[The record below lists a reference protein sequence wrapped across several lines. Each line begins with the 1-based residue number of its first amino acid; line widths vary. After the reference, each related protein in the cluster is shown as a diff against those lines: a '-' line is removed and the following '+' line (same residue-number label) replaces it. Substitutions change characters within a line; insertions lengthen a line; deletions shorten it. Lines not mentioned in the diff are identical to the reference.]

1 MTEINYKEFKDYL
14 KKSDKGGFAPVYLIF
29 GEELLYKTVF
39 EELLD
44 ELVPAPTRGL
54 NYEPVDGADEKINEA
69 LQRINT
75 YSLLQGTKVVA
86 ICDTQVF
93 YSKLNEKALIEKA
106 KNEYNNDNIQK
117 AANYL
122 LSLLGLLNL
131 SFDDIISKANRGKA
145 LKLDVGR
152 SAGEEWFDKTIDYC
166 ISSGL
171 TPSDGEDKGKLLQQA
186 IEKGFPKNN
195 HLIITADMVDKRKG
209 LYKAINKYGIVVDCS
224 VPKGERR
231 ADRMAQEKVL
241 YENMETVLTKNKKRM
256 DKAAIAAMFEMT
268 GFNLGS
274 FLNNLEKLISYVGE
288 RNKITIDDV
297 KFVLKRTKS
306 DPIFELTNAISDRDL
321 EKALFFLNSLLPQL
335 DHPLQLFAA
344 ITNQVRKLLL
354 IKGFVESRYG
364 RAWHAGIRFDQ
375 FQRVVMPA
383 IKEYDKDL
391 LSRLEDWE
399 SMLSKNVNT
408 VDESAKKGKGKKGG
422 SSKSKLSTDLLV
434 AQNPNNPYPVY
445 QMLLRSERFT
455 TNELIED
462 LKRLSEADLRLK
474 STGGNPKIILEKVI
488 FHICGGLNILPRSSG
503 RI

>member
-14 KKSDKGGFAPVYLIF
+14 RKSDKGGFAPVYLIF

-44 ELVPAPTRGL
+44 ELVPASTRGL
-54 NYEPVDGADEKINEA
+54 NYEPVDGANEKINEA

-86 ICDTQVF
+86 ICDTQIF

-117 AANYL
+117 AASYL

-131 SFDDIISKANRGKA
+131 SFDDISKANRGKA
-145 LKLDVGR
+145 LKLDVDR

-166 ISSGL
+166 IEGGL
-171 TPSDGEDKGKLLQQA
+171 TPSNEEDKGKLLQQA
-186 IEKGFPKNN
+186 IEKGFPKDN

-209 LYKAINKYGIVVDCS
+209 LYKAINKCGIVVDCS

-241 YENMETVLTKNKKRM
+241 YENMETVLTKNKKKM
-256 DKAAIAAMFEMT
+256 DKAATAAMFEMT
-268 GFNLGS
+268 GFNLRS
-274 FLNNLEKLISYVGE
+274 FLNNLDKLISYVGE

-306 DPIFELTNAISDRDL
+306 DPIFELTNAISERNL
-321 EKALFFLNSLLPQL
+321 EKAIFFLNSLLPQL

-344 ITNQVRKLLL
+344 ITNQVRRLLL
-354 IKGFVESRYG
+354 IKGFVESRHG

-375 FQRVVMPA
+375 FQRAVMPA

-391 LSRLEDWE
+391 LTRLEDWE

-408 VDESAKKGKGKKGG
+408 AKRKSAV
-422 SSKSKLSTDLLV
+422 DLLV

-488 FHICGGLNILPRSSG
+488 FHICGGLNILPRKTSHFHHGAHRDHRENSSFL
-503 RI
+503 

>member
-1 MTEINYKEFKDYL
+1 MTEINYKEFKDHL

-44 ELVPAPTRGL
+44 GLVPAPTRGL

-86 ICDTQVF
+86 ICDTQIF

-122 LSLLGLLNL
+122 LSLLRLLNL
-131 SFDDIISKANRGKA
+131 SFDDISKANRGKA
-145 LKLDVGR
+145 LKLDVDR
-152 SAGEEWFDKTIDYC
+152 SAGEEWFAKTIDYC
-166 ISSGL
+166 IASGL
-171 TPSDGEDKGKLLQQA
+171 TPSNGEDKGKLLQQA
-186 IEKGFPKNN
+186 IEKGFPQNN
-195 HLIITADMVDKRKG
+195 HLIITADMVDKRKS

-268 GFNLGS
+268 GFSLGS

-306 DPIFELTNAISDRDL
+306 DPIFELTNAISERNL
-321 EKALFFLNSLLPQL
+321 EKAIFFLNSLLPQL

-354 IKGFVESRYG
+354 IKGFVESRHG
-364 RAWHAGIRFDQ
+364 KAWHAGIRFDQ
-375 FQRVVMPA
+375 FQRAVMPA

-399 SMLSKNVNT
+399 SMLSKNVNA
-408 VDESAKKGKGKKGG
+408 VKRKAA
-422 SSKSKLSTDLLV
+422 TDLLV

-488 FHICGGLNILPRSSG
+488 FHICGDLKS
-503 RI
+503 

>member
-1 MTEINYKEFKDYL
+1 MTEINYKEVKDYL
-14 KKSDKGGFAPVYLIF
+14 KKSDKNGFAHVYLIF

-44 ELVPAPTRGL
+44 KLVPAPTRGL
-54 NYEPVDGADEKINEA
+54 NYESVDGASEKINEA

-86 ICDTQVF
+86 ICDTQIF

-106 KNEYNNDNIQK
+106 KTEYNNDNIQK

-131 SFDDIISKANRGKA
+131 SFDDISKANRGKA
-145 LKLDVGR
+145 LKLDVDR
-152 SAGEEWFDKTIDYC
+152 LVGEEWFDKTIDYC
-166 ISSGL
+166 IEGGL
-171 TPSDGEDKGKLLQQA
+171 TPSNGDDKGKLLQQA
-186 IEKGFPKNN
+186 IEKGFPKDN

-209 LYKAINKYGIVVDCS
+209 LYKAINKCGMVVDCS

-241 YENMETVLTKNKKRM
+241 YENMETVLAKNKKRM

-268 GFNLGS
+268 GFNLRT

-288 RNKITIDDV
+288 RNSITIDDV
-297 KFVLKRTKS
+297 KFVVKRTKK
-306 DPIFELTNAISDRDL
+306 DPIFELTNAISDRNL

-354 IKGFVESRYG
+354 IKGFVESRHG
-364 RAWHAGIRFDQ
+364 RAWNAGIRFDQ
-375 FQRVVMPA
+375 FQRAVMPA
-383 IKEYDKDL
+383 IKEYDKDIVN
-391 LSRLEDWE
+391 RLEDWQ

-408 VDESAKKGKGKKGG
+408 VDKAAKKGKAKKGG
-422 SSKSKLSTDLLV
+422 SNKSKPSTDLLI

-488 FHICGGLNILPRSSG
+488 FHICGDLNTLPLSSG

>member
-14 KKSDKGGFAPVYLIF
+14 KKPDKGGFAPVYLIF

-86 ICDTQVF
+86 ICDTQIF

-106 KNEYNNDNIQK
+106 KKEYNNDNIQK

-131 SFDDIISKANRGKA
+131 SFDDISKANRGKA
-145 LKLDVGR
+145 LKLDLDR
-152 SAGEEWFDKTIDYC
+152 SAGEEWFDKTVDYC
-166 ISSGL
+166 MAGGL
-171 TPSDGEDKGKLLQQA
+171 TPSNGEDKGKLLQQA
-186 IEKGFPKNN
+186 IEKGFPQNN

-209 LYKAINKYGIVVDCS
+209 LYKAINKCGMVVDCS

-231 ADRMAQEKVL
+231 ADRMVQERVL

-268 GFNLGS
+268 GFNLRS

-288 RNKITIDDV
+288 RNRITVDDV
-297 KFVLKRTKS
+297 KFVLKRTKR

-354 IKGFVESRYG
+354 VKGFVESQHG
-364 RAWHAGIRFDQ
+364 MAWHAGIRFDQ
-375 FQRVVMPA
+375 FQRAVMPA

-399 SMLSKNVNT
+399 SMLSKNVKAN
-408 VDESAKKGKGKKGG
+408 KR
-422 SSKSKLSTDLLV
+422 KLSADLLV

-462 LKRLSEADLRLK
+462 LKSLSEADLRLK
-474 STGGNPKIILEKVI
+474 SIGGNPKIILEKVI
-488 FHICGGLNILPRSSG
+488 FHICGDLNILPRSSR

>member
-1 MTEINYKEFKDYL
+1 MTVINYKEFKDYL
-14 KKSDKGGFAPVYLIF
+14 KKPDKDGFAPVYLIF

-39 EELLD
+39 EKLLD

-54 NYEPVDGADEKINEA
+54 NYEPVSGANEKINEA

-86 ICDTQVF
+86 ICDTQIF

-145 LKLDVGR
+145 LKLDVDR

-166 ISSGL
+166 IASGL

-241 YENMETVLTKNKKRM
+241 YENMETVLTKNKKKM

-268 GFNLGS
+268 GFNLRS
-274 FLNNLEKLISYVGE
+274 FLNNLDKLISYVGE

-297 KFVLKRTKS
+297 KFVLKRTKT
-306 DPIFELTNAISDRDL
+306 DPIFELTNAISERNL
-321 EKALFFLNSLLPQL
+321 EKAFFFLNSLLPQL

-344 ITNQVRKLLL
+344 ITNQVRRLLL
-354 IKGFVESRYG
+354 IKGFVESRHG
-364 RAWHAGIRFDQ
+364 GAWHAGIRFDQ
-375 FQRVVMPA
+375 FQRAVMPA

-391 LSRLEDWE
+391 LTRLKDWE
-399 SMLSKNVNT
+399 SMLSKNVNA
-408 VDESAKKGKGKKGG
+408 AKKKPAV
-422 SSKSKLSTDLLV
+422 DLLI

-445 QMLLRSERFT
+445 QMLLRSERFK

>member
-1 MTEINYKEFKDYL
+1 MTEINYKEFRDYL
-14 KKSDKGGFAPVYLIF
+14 KKPDKDGFAPVYLIF

-44 ELVPAPTRGL
+44 ELIPVSTRGL
-54 NYEPVDGADEKINEA
+54 NYEAVDGADEKINEA

-75 YSLLQGTKVVA
+75 YSLLPGTKVVA
-86 ICDTQVF
+86 ICDTQIF

-106 KNEYNNDNIQK
+106 KKEYNNDDIQK

-131 SFDDIISKANRGKA
+131 SFDDISKANRGKA
-145 LKLDVGR
+145 LKLDLDG
-152 SAGEEWFDKTIDYC
+152 SAGEEWFDKTVDYC
-166 ISSGL
+166 IAGGL
-171 TPSDGEDKGKLLQQA
+171 TPSNGEDKGKLLQQA
-186 IEKGFPKNN
+186 IEKGFPKDN

-209 LYKAINKYGIVVDCS
+209 LYKVINKCGIVVDCS

-231 ADRMAQEKVL
+231 ADRMAQERVL

-288 RNKITIDDV
+288 RNKITTDDV
-297 KFVLKRTKS
+297 KFVLKRTKT

-321 EKALFFLNSLLPQL
+321 EKAFFFLNSLLPQL

-354 IKGFVESRYG
+354 IKGFVESRHG
-364 RAWHAGIRFDQ
+364 RVWHAGIRFDQ
-375 FQRVVMPA
+375 FQRTVMPA
-383 IKEYDKDL
+383 IKKYDKDL
-391 LSRLEDWE
+391 LSLLEDWE
-399 SMLSKNVNT
+399 SMLSKNVKA
-408 VDESAKKGKGKKGG
+408 D
-422 SSKSKLSTDLLV
+422 KSKPAADLLV

-445 QMLLRSERFT
+445 QMLLRSEKFT

-462 LKRLSEADLRLK
+462 FKRLSEADLRLK
-474 STGGNPKIILEKVI
+474 STGGDPKIVLEKVI
-488 FHICGGLNILPRSSG
+488 FHICGGLNTLSRSSQ

>member
-14 KKSDKGGFAPVYLIF
+14 KKPDKGGLAPVYLIF

-54 NYEPVDGADEKINEA
+54 NYEPVDGATEKINEA

-75 YSLLQGTKVVA
+75 YSLLQSTKVVA
-86 ICDTQVF
+86 ICNTQIF

-106 KNEYNNDNIQK
+106 KKEYNNDNIQK

-131 SFDDIISKANRGKA
+131 SFDDISKANKGKA
-145 LKLDVGR
+145 LKLDIDK

-166 ISSGL
+166 IEGGL
-171 TPSDGEDKGKLLQQA
+171 TPSNGEDKGKLLQQA
-186 IEKGFPKNN
+186 IEKGFPQNN
-195 HLIITADMVDKRKG
+195 HLIITADMVDKRKS
-209 LYKAINKYGIVVDCS
+209 LYKAINKCGIVVDCS

-288 RNKITIDDV
+288 RNRITIDDI
-297 KFVLKRTKS
+297 KFVLKRTKT
-306 DPIFELTNAISDRDL
+306 DPIFDLTNAISDRNL

-354 IKGFVESRYG
+354 VKGFVKSRHG
-364 RAWHAGIRFDQ
+364 GAWHAGIRFDQ
-375 FQRVVMPA
+375 FQRAVMPA
-383 IKEYDKDL
+383 IKEYDKDIL
-391 LSRLEDWE
+391 NRLEDWQ

-408 VDESAKKGKGKKGG
+408 VDEGAKKGKAKKGG
-422 SSKSKLSTDLLV
+422 SNKSKLSTDLLV

-474 STGGNPKIILEKVI
+474 STGGNPKIILEKVL
-488 FHICGGLNILPRSSG
+488 FHICGGLNR
-503 RI
+503 

>member
-1 MTEINYKEFKDYL
+1 MAVINYNEFGDYL
-14 KKSDKGGFAPVYLIF
+14 KKSDKDGFASVYLIF

-44 ELVPAPTRGL
+44 ELIPGPARGL
-54 NYEPVDGADEKINEA
+54 NYEPVDGADEKINQA

-75 YSLLQGTKVVA
+75 YSLLPGTKVVA
-86 ICDTQVF
+86 ICDTQIF

-106 KNEYNNDNIQK
+106 KKEYNNDNIKK

-131 SFDDIISKANRGKA
+131 SFDDISKANRGKA
-145 LKLDVGR
+145 LKFDIDR

-166 ISSGL
+166 LSCGL
-171 TPSDGEDKGKLLQQA
+171 SPSNGQDKAKLLQQV
-186 IEKGFPKNN
+186 IENGFPKDN
-195 HLIITADMVDKRKG
+195 HLIITADMVDKRKS
-209 LYKAINKYGIVVDCS
+209 LYKAINKYGMVVDCS

-231 ADRMAQEKVL
+231 ADRMAQERIL

-268 GFNLGS
+268 GFNLRS

-288 RNKITIDDV
+288 QNRITIDDV
-297 KFVLKRTKS
+297 KFVLKRTKK
-306 DPIFELTNAISDRDL
+306 DPIFELTNAISERNL

-354 IKGFVESRYG
+354 IKGFVESPHG
-364 RAWHAGIRFDQ
+364 GAWHSGIRFDQ
-375 FQRVVMPA
+375 FQRSVMPA
-383 IKEYDKDL
+383 IKTYDKEL
-391 LSRLEDWE
+391 LSLLEDW
-399 SMLSKNVNT
+399 
-408 VDESAKKGKGKKGG
+408 
-422 SSKSKLSTDLLV
+422 KSKPATDLLV

-455 TNELIED
+455 TDELVED
-462 LKRLSEADLRLK
+462 LKLLSEVDLRLK

-488 FHICGGLNILPRSSG
+488 FHICGGLNTLPRSSRG
-503 RI
+503 M

>member
-14 KKSDKGGFAPVYLIF
+14 KKPDKDGFAPVYLIF
-29 GEELLYKTVF
+29 GEELLCKAVF
-39 EELLD
+39 EELLNK
-44 ELVPAPTRGL
+44 LLSGQVSGL
-54 NYEPVDGADEKINEA
+54 NYEPVDGADEKINDA

-86 ICDTQVF
+86 ICDTQIF

-131 SFDDIISKANRGKA
+131 SFDDISKASIDKA
-145 LKLDVGR
+145 LKLDVDG
-152 SAGEEWFDKTIDYC
+152 SADGEWLDRTVDYC
-166 ISSGL
+166 MAGGL
-171 TPSDGEDKGKLLQQA
+171 TPSKGEDKGKLLQQA
-186 IEKGFPKNN
+186 IENGFPQNN
-195 HLIITADMVDKRKG
+195 HLIITADMIDKRKG
-209 LYKAINKYGIVVDCS
+209 LYKVINKCGMIVDCS

-231 ADRMAQEKVL
+231 ADKMAQERVL
-241 YENMETVLTKNKKRM
+241 YESMETVLTKNKKRM

-268 GFNLGS
+268 GFNIRS

-288 RNKITIDDV
+288 RNRITIDDV
-297 KFVLKRTKS
+297 KFIVKRTKT
-306 DPIFELTNAISDRDL
+306 DPIFELTNAISGRNL
-321 EKALFFLNSLLPQL
+321 GKALFFLNSLLPQL

-354 IKGFVESRYG
+354 IKGFVESRHG

-375 FQRVVMPA
+375 FQSAVMPA
-383 IKEYDKDL
+383 IKEYDNDL
-391 LSRLEDWE
+391 LSLLEDWE
-399 SMLSKNVNT
+399 SMLSKNVK
-408 VDESAKKGKGKKGG
+408 AGK
-422 SSKSKLSTDLLV
+422 SKSAVDLLI

-445 QMLLRSERFT
+445 QMLLSSEKFT

-462 LKRLSEADLRLK
+462 IKSLSETDLRLK
-474 STGGNPKIILEKVI
+474 STGENPKIILEKVI
-488 FHICGGLNILPRSSG
+488 FHICGGLKS
-503 RI
+503 

>member
-14 KKSDKGGFAPVYLIF
+14 KKPDKGGFAPVYLIF

-44 ELVPAPTRGL
+44 ELVPAPTRAL
-54 NYEPVDGADEKINEA
+54 NYEPVDGASEKINEA
-69 LQRINT
+69 LERINT

-86 ICDTQVF
+86 ICNTQIF

-106 KNEYNNDNIQK
+106 KKEYNNDNIQK

-131 SFDDIISKANRGKA
+131 SFDDISKANRGKA
-145 LKLDVGR
+145 LKLDIDK

-166 ISSGL
+166 IEGGL
-171 TPSDGEDKGKLLQQA
+171 TPSNGEDKGKLLQQA
-186 IEKGFPKNN
+186 IEKGFPQNN
-195 HLIITADMVDKRKG
+195 HLIITADMVDKRKS
-209 LYKAINKYGIVVDCS
+209 LYKAINKCGMVVDCS

-241 YENMETVLTKNKKRM
+241 YENMETVLTKNKKSV

-288 RNKITIDDV
+288 RDRITIDDV
-297 KFVLKRTKS
+297 KFVIKRTKK
-306 DPIFELTNAISDRDL
+306 DPIFDLTNAISDRNL
-321 EKALFFLNSLLPQL
+321 EKAFFFLNSLLPQL

-354 IKGFVESRYG
+354 IKGFVESRHG

-375 FQRVVMPA
+375 FSRAVMPA

-391 LSRLEDWE
+391 LSRLEDWQ
-399 SMLSKNVNT
+399 SMLAKNVNA
-408 VDESAKKGKGKKGG
+408 VDEGAKKKGNAKKGG
-422 SSKSKLSTDLLV
+422 SNKSKLSTDLLV

-488 FHICGGLNILPRSSG
+488 FHICGGLKS
-503 RI
+503 